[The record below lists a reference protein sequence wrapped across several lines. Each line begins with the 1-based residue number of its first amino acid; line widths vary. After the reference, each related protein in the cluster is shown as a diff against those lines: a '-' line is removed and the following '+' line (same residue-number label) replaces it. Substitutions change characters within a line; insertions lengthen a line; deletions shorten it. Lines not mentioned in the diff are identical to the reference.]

1 MNAAFCLISSYDRV
15 SMARSCKASGSS
27 YSDKPELIAC
37 EVQISLAE
45 PLQDCCNP

>member
-15 SMARSCKASGSS
+15 SMARSS

-45 PLQDCCNP
+45 PLQYCCNP